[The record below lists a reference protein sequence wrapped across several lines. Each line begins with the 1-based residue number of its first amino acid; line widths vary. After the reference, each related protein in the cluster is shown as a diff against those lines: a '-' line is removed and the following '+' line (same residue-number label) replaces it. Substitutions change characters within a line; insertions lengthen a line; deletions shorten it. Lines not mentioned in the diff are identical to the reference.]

1 MFQLFQVKGTSMLPN
16 FKPKQYVLSF
26 ATGNIKKDDVI
37 VFKDKKDDKFI
48 KRVSW
53 LKNKKFR
60 VQSDNNS
67 YPSDVLD
74 ISLETKNIIG
84 KVIYKF

>member
-26 ATGNIKKDDVI
+26 TTSNIKKDDVV

-53 LKNKKFR
+53 LQKKKFR

-74 ISLETKNIIG
+74 RSLETKNIIG

>member
-26 ATGNIKKDDVI
+26 ATRNIKKDDVV

-53 LKNKKFR
+53 LQNKKFK

-74 ISLETKNIIG
+74 RALETKNIIG

>member
-1 MFQLFQVKGTSMLPN
+1 MLPN

-26 ATGNIKKDDVI
+26 ATSNIKKDDVV

-53 LKNKKFR
+53 LQNKKFR
-60 VQSDNNS
+60 VQSDNSS

-74 ISLETKNIIG
+74 RSLETKNIIG

>member
-53 LKNKKFR
+53 LQNKKFK

-74 ISLETKNIIG
+74 RALETKNIIG

>member
-1 MFQLFQVKGTSMLPN
+1 MFQIFQVKGTSMLPN
-16 FKPKQYVLSF
+16 YKPKQYVLSF
-26 ATGNIKKDDVI
+26 ATSNIEKDDVI
-37 VFKDKKDDKFI
+37 VFRDRKDDKFI

-53 LKNKKFR
+53 LQNKKFR

-74 ISLETKNIIG
+74 RLFETKNIIG

>member
-26 ATGNIKKDDVI
+26 ATSNIKKDDVI

-53 LKNKKFR
+53 LQNKKFK

-74 ISLETKNIIG
+74 RSLEIKNIIG

>member
-1 MFQLFQVKGTSMLPN
+1 MVQLFQVKGTSMLPN

-74 ISLETKNIIG
+74 RSLETKNIIG

>member
-1 MFQLFQVKGTSMLPN
+1 MLPN

-26 ATGNIKKDDVI
+26 ATSNIEKDDVI
-37 VFKDKKDDKFI
+37 VFRDRKDDKFI

-53 LKNKKFR
+53 LQNKKFR
-60 VQSDNNS
+60 VQSDNNN

-74 ISLETKNIIG
+74 RLLETKNIIG
-84 KVIYKF
+84 KVICKF

>member
-1 MFQLFQVKGTSMLPN
+1 MFQLFQVKGTSMLPS

-26 ATGNIKKDDVI
+26 TTRNIKKDDVI

-53 LKNKKFR
+53 VENKKFR
-60 VQSDNNS
+60 VQSDNNN
-67 YPSDVLD
+67 YPSHVLEKL
-74 ISLETKNIIG
+74 LETKNIIG

>member
-1 MFQLFQVKGTSMLPN
+1 MLPN

-26 ATGNIKKDDVI
+26 ATNNIKKDDVI
-37 VFKDKKDDKFI
+37 VFKDKKDDKYI

-53 LKNKKFR
+53 LQNKKFR
-60 VQSDNNS
+60 VESDNNS
-67 YPSDVLD
+67 YPSYVLD
-74 ISLETKNIIG
+74 RSLETKNIIG

>member
-1 MFQLFQVKGTSMLPN
+1 MLPN

-53 LKNKKFR
+53 LQNKKFK

-74 ISLETKNIIG
+74 RSLETKNIIG

>member
-1 MFQLFQVKGTSMLPN
+1 MLPS

-26 ATGNIKKDDVI
+26 TTRNIKKNDVI
-37 VFKDKKDDKFI
+37 VFKDTKEAKFI

-53 LKNKKFR
+53 VENKKFR
-60 VQSDNNS
+60 VQSDNKD
-67 YPSDVLD
+67 YPSHVLEK
-74 ISLETKNIIG
+74 SLETKNIIG

>member
-1 MFQLFQVKGTSMLPN
+1 MFQIFQVKGTSMLPN

-26 ATGNIKKDDVI
+26 ATSNIEKDDVI
-37 VFKDKKDDKFI
+37 VFRDRKDDKFI

-53 LKNKKFR
+53 LQNKKFR

-74 ISLETKNIIG
+74 RLFETKNIIG

>member
-1 MFQLFQVKGTSMLPN
+1 MNDLLIN
-16 FKPKQYVLSF
+16 I
-26 ATGNIKKDDVI
+26 NIKKDDVI

-53 LKNKKFR
+53 LHNKKFR

-74 ISLETKNIIG
+74 RSLETKNIIG

>member
-1 MFQLFQVKGTSMLPN
+1 MLPN

-53 LKNKKFR
+53 LQNKKFK

-74 ISLETKNIIG
+74 RALETKNIIG

>member
-26 ATGNIKKDDVI
+26 ATNNIKKDDVI
-37 VFKDKKDDKFI
+37 VFKDKKDDKYI

-53 LKNKKFR
+53 LQNKKFR
-60 VQSDNNS
+60 VESDNNS

-74 ISLETKNIIG
+74 RSLERKNIIG

>member
-1 MFQLFQVKGTSMLPN
+1 MLPN

-74 ISLETKNIIG
+74 RSLETKNIIG